1 MYQTFPSGVKALGC
15 ELLRVFRPVRV
26 IEHSFMTIL
35 LELVAIKQVNLI
47 NLCGNIHVHHAHY
60 DIKFVVSSSIEHCE
74 VVLIVTVQS
83 KCYLHPWFPG
93 SAMLVRISVF
103 DILCGVK
110 SRYHTFVILCK
121 FP

>member
-1 MYQTFPSGVKALGC
+1 
-15 ELLRVFRPVRV
+15 
-26 IEHSFMTIL
+26 MTIL
-35 LELVAIKQVNLI
+35 LELVAIKQINLI
-47 NLCGNIHVHHAHY
+47 NLCGNIHDHHAHY
-60 DIKFVVSSSIEHCE
+60 DIKFVVSSSIEHSE
-74 VVLIVTVQS
+74 VMLIVTVQS

-110 SRYHTFVILCK
+110 SRYHAFVILRK